1 MEHQLKTNTLETRL
15 ENEAWLS
22 ERKYILRIPNT
33 VFGCI
38 SQW

>member
-15 ENEAWLS
+15 ESEAWFS
-22 ERKYILRIPNT
+22 ERNYILRIPNT
-33 VFGCI
+33 VFGCT